1 MTIAQ
6 QYFDALMGGN
16 REMMTTFV
24 ERDLNE
30 GVPPLEILN
39 NGLIPGM
46 ERVGQK
52 FRAAEIY
59 IPEVLMAARAM
70 HAGLDLLRPKIAET
84 GAKPAGKI
92 VIGTVKGDLHDIGK
106 NLAAMMF
113 EGWGFQVIDMGIDVP
128 TEKFEEAIK
137 AHEPDI
143 LGLSS
148 LLTTTMLE
156 MKNTIQLLKKKGV
169 LDDVKTIVGGAPVTQ
184 EFADEIGAD
193 AYGKDAVSGAEKAK
207 EILGI
212 T

>member
-106 NLAAMMF
+106 N
-113 EGWGFQVIDMGIDVP
+113 
-128 TEKFEEAIK
+128 
-137 AHEPDI
+137 
-143 LGLSS
+143 
-148 LLTTTMLE
+148 
-156 MKNTIQLLKKKGV
+156 
-169 LDDVKTIVGGAPVTQ
+169 
-184 EFADEIGAD
+184 
-193 AYGKDAVSGAEKAK
+193 
-207 EILGI
+207 
-212 T
+212 